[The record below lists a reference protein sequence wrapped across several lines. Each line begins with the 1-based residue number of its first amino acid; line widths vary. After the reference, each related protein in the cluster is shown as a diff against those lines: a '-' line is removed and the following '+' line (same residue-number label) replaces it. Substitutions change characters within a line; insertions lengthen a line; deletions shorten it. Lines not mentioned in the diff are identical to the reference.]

1 MKENIFE
8 SIENHL
14 VNDEKPSIYLNEIRS
29 EFKDTPLEI
38 MFKLKGTMQN
48 PEFHPEGDVWNH
60 TLEVVDI
67 AAKLREFANNK
78 EAFMLATFFHDIG
91 KITTTKKNKQGRW
104 ISYNHDTEGEK
115 IIREILDNYD
125 INENKK
131 EIIINL
137 AKYHM
142 HHIYINKDLPFGKPE
157 AMIKTVDMN
166 DMLLMFLSDKL
177 GRGQK
182 EKDKKMKEIEEVKS
196 ILEKLKNNNQLNF
209 PKESEFFEKI
219 IKKL

>member
-1 MKENIFE
+1 MVGAFISSTNLDFETLLPYLLIGGLIIFIIAKIRKSFKGKSSKE
-8 SIENHL
+8 
-14 VNDEKPSIYLNEIRS
+14 
-29 EFKDTPLEI
+29 
-38 MFKLKGTMQN
+38 
-48 PEFHPEGDVWNH
+48 
-60 TLEVVDI
+60 
-67 AAKLREFANNK
+67 
-78 EAFMLATFFHDIG
+78 
-91 KITTTKKNKQGRW
+91 
-104 ISYNHDTEGEK
+104 
-115 IIREILDNYD
+115 DNYD